1 MHGEFEEARVVQF
14 GNDTKWEAG
23 RGEKGAEVL
32 GLKVEPMGV
41 EMRSDR
47 RKSGE

>member
-1 MHGEFEEARVVQF
+1 MVQF
-14 GNDTKWEAG
+14 GNDTKWEFG

-32 GLKVEPMGV
+32 GLKVEPTGV

-47 RKSGE
+47 RKSRE